1 MQTAVL
7 KIDGMNSDACADK
20 VAQILNHSNGVS
32 EVRVSLLNSQ
42 ADVQFDESHTNTEQ
56 LAGNLAR
63 AGYQVQSGKPAEKNG
78 GCCGGCCG

>member
-20 VAQILNHSNGVS
+20 VAQILNNSNGVS

-42 ADVQFDESHTNTEQ
+42 ADVQFDERHTSAEQ
-56 LAGNLAR
+56 LAGNLAN
-63 AGYQVQSGKPAEKNG
+63 AGYQAQSGKPAAQAG